1 MFINNKDEK
10 KASSFESIN
19 ELFTKAQKSHDFGP
33 FSHTNKKGHFILS
46 YYNTLIDRIQL
57 QRRVLHIFQ
66 EPSFDFSYDDIKQT
80 IPIEDIVITDN
91 IEAIQTKLLKGYAIL
106 QINENDNKVALIN
119 LSNEKDDIY
128 SKIAFYFLYCYIPF
142 LFVFIYMKQKIM
154 KQQNNVVSHN

>member
-1 MFINNKDEK
+1 MRKKQVVSRVLTNYLQKFKNLMIFGQFSLTNN
-10 KASSFESIN
+10 
-19 ELFTKAQKSHDFGP
+19 
-33 FSHTNKKGHFILS
+33 KGHFILS
-46 YYNTLIDRIQL
+46 YYNTPIDRIQL

-66 EPSFDFSYDDIKQT
+66 EPSFDFSYIKKIDDIKQT

-91 IEAIQTKLLKGYAIL
+91 IEAIQTKLLNGYAIL
-106 QINENDNKVALIN
+106 QIKENDYKVALIN